1 MFYFSGLNVT
11 VSGRWSSVQCCF
23 VFVHRSGDSHSVT
36 LPPKNTQSF
45 WRGWTWRE
53 SERQMGVG
61 CDSYPFL
68 VLLCG
73 DVILT
78 VQRNHLC

>member
-1 MFYFSGLNVT
+1 
-11 VSGRWSSVQCCF
+11 
-23 VFVHRSGDSHSVT
+23 
-36 LPPKNTQSF
+36 
-45 WRGWTWRE
+45 
-53 SERQMGVG
+53 MGVG

>member
-1 MFYFSGLNVT
+1 
-11 VSGRWSSVQCCF
+11 
-23 VFVHRSGDSHSVT
+23 
-36 LPPKNTQSF
+36 
-45 WRGWTWRE
+45 
-53 SERQMGVG
+53 
-61 CDSYPFL
+61 